1 MRKSGEK
8 TTRRGQEYSQHRS
21 LRMLG
26 AESMMRLDVVLGE
39 ARIGRERRL
48 RVTLQSNF
56 VLAVQTCFSC
66 FVADLREVQRGLRTS
81 TPG

>member
-56 VLAVQTCFSC
+56 VLAVQLASAVLWLICGRS
-66 FVADLREVQRGLRTS
+66 REA
-81 TPG
+81 